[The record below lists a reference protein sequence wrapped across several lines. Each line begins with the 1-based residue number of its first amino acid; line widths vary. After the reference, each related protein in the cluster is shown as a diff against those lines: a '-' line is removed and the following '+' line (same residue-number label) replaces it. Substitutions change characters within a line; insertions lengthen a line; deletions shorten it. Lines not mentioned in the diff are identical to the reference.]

1 MENKAQQTKKE
12 KFKLLE
18 EIPINIK
25 KIKKEKRIRKN
36 KGTNASFLE
45 KKRTADE
52 IRTNDNSSKNKHSS
66 ESDSQSTQIK
76 KGIKVIYF
84 KSSKYINQSKL
95 EKIFSKYG
103 KIEEIKITKEDQGFI
118 KFSRSEFAQNAMNDK
133 NIIYEKNKLTIDFKK
148 IEIQKDVEIKEE
160 EEEEEK
166 DKSIKKEKE
175 EDNSKKDKAED
186 NNENEEKDSENERET
201 SFIKTKI
208 QKRNEKSKDK
218 DYSEGFG
225 QKIQTLEDV
234 ISAIKRYYK
243 EMEDYKKQNDE
254 YKKQNDE
261 YKKKNDEYKKQND
274 EYKKQN
280 DEYKKQNEE
289 YKKKNEK
296 DKKNL
301 FKLIGVLGEINYQN
315 EKYITY
321 LNLKIE
327 NLNDKIE
334 IILNSYKI
342 LYILKLANI
351 LLNELYKKHS
361 DKIVNK
367 SFGKKKKD
375 HNVTICLSSIEG
387 IDCDRVNLII
397 DFLKHTKIRASSF
410 IHLEDKEI
418 KFQREILYVYLSPA
432 SNDEEKEEK
441 EEKHNFSLNEFMSLI
456 FQKSEKKNEV
466 EVVGEKGN
474 EFYKKIKK
482 FIKKEIEEN
491 GKEENKEINNKGEEE
506 ETEKDEDED
515 EEERIKKILKG
526 DEDVIDTN
534 LNSQLNFLLKKIKL
548 NSKIV
553 NPETKKFKKIDGEF
567 FYNSWIDSFSNV
579 EIKSDPIYTQYVK
592 IDERT
597 TLEKMGS
604 DLKTLLKGI
613 KIDFFSEDLSR
624 IELQLKQIN

>member
-1 MENKAQQTKKE
+1 M
-12 KFKLLE
+12 
-18 EIPINIK
+18 
-25 KIKKEKRIRKN
+25 
-36 KGTNASFLE
+36 
-45 KKRTADE
+45 
-52 IRTNDNSSKNKHSS
+52 
-66 ESDSQSTQIK
+66 
-76 KGIKVIYF
+76 
-84 KSSKYINQSKL
+84 
-95 EKIFSKYG
+95 
-103 KIEEIKITKEDQGFI
+103 
-118 KFSRSEFAQNAMNDK
+118 
-133 NIIYEKNKLTIDFKK
+133 
-148 IEIQKDVEIKEE
+148 
-160 EEEEEK
+160 
-166 DKSIKKEKE
+166 
-175 EDNSKKDKAED
+175 
-186 NNENEEKDSENERET
+186 
-201 SFIKTKI
+201 
-208 QKRNEKSKDK
+208 
-218 DYSEGFG
+218 
-225 QKIQTLEDV
+225 
-234 ISAIKRYYK
+234 
-243 EMEDYKKQNDE
+243 
-254 YKKQNDE
+254 
-261 YKKKNDEYKKQND
+261 
-274 EYKKQN
+274 
-280 DEYKKQNEE
+280 
-289 YKKKNEK
+289 
-296 DKKNL
+296 
-301 FKLIGVLGEINYQN
+301 
-315 EKYITY
+315 
-321 LNLKIE
+321 
-327 NLNDKIE
+327 
-334 IILNSYKI
+334 
-342 LYILKLANI
+342 
-351 LLNELYKKHS
+351 LNELYKKHS

-375 HNVTICLSSIEG
+375 HNVTICLSSIES
-387 IDCDRVNLII
+387 IDCDHVNLII

-418 KFQREILYVYLSPA
+418 KFLREILYVYLSPA

-456 FQKSEKKNEV
+456 FQKSEKKKEV

-534 LNSQLNFLLKKIKL
+534 LNSQLNFLLEKIKL

-579 EIKSDPIYTQYVK
+579 EIKSDPIYAQYVK
-592 IDERT
+592 IDERS

>member
-1 MENKAQQTKKE
+1 MENKAQQTEKE

-36 KGTNASFLE
+36 KGNNASFLE

-201 SFIKTKI
+201 SFINTKI

-234 ISAIKRYYK
+234 ISTIKRYYK
-243 EMEDYKKQNDE
+243 EMED
-254 YKKQNDE
+254 
-261 YKKKNDEYKKQND
+261 YKKQND

-301 FKLIGVLGEINYQN
+301 FKLIGVLGEINHQN

-327 NLNDKIE
+327 NLNDKIDPFIQN
-334 IILNSYKI
+334 IIYS
-342 LYILKLANI
+342 
-351 LLNELYKKHS
+351 
-361 DKIVNK
+361 
-367 SFGKKKKD
+367 
-375 HNVTICLSSIEG
+375 
-387 IDCDRVNLII
+387 
-397 DFLKHTKIRASSF
+397 
-410 IHLEDKEI
+410 
-418 KFQREILYVYLSPA
+418 
-432 SNDEEKEEK
+432 
-441 EEKHNFSLNEFMSLI
+441 
-456 FQKSEKKNEV
+456 
-466 EVVGEKGN
+466 
-474 EFYKKIKK
+474 
-482 FIKKEIEEN
+482 
-491 GKEENKEINNKGEEE
+491 
-506 ETEKDEDED
+506 
-515 EEERIKKILKG
+515 
-526 DEDVIDTN
+526 
-534 LNSQLNFLLKKIKL
+534 
-548 NSKIV
+548 
-553 NPETKKFKKIDGEF
+553 
-567 FYNSWIDSFSNV
+567 
-579 EIKSDPIYTQYVK
+579 
-592 IDERT
+592 
-597 TLEKMGS
+597 
-604 DLKTLLKGI
+604 
-613 KIDFFSEDLSR
+613 
-624 IELQLKQIN
+624 

>member
-1 MENKAQQTKKE
+1 MEKKAQQTEKE

-18 EIPINIK
+18 ENPINIK
-25 KIKKEKRIRKN
+25 KIKIEKRIRKN
-36 KGTNASFLE
+36 NASFLE

-201 SFIKTKI
+201 SFINTKI

-234 ISAIKRYYK
+234 ISTIKRYYK

-254 YKKQNDE
+254 YKKQNE
-261 YKKKNDEYKKQND
+261 EYKKQN
-274 EYKKQN
+274 E
-280 DEYKKQNEE
+280 EYKKQNEE

-301 FKLIGVLGEINYQN
+301 FKLIGVLGEINHQN

-327 NLNDKIE
+327 NLNDKIDPFIQN
-334 IILNSYKI
+334 IIYS
-342 LYILKLANI
+342 
-351 LLNELYKKHS
+351 
-361 DKIVNK
+361 
-367 SFGKKKKD
+367 
-375 HNVTICLSSIEG
+375 
-387 IDCDRVNLII
+387 
-397 DFLKHTKIRASSF
+397 
-410 IHLEDKEI
+410 
-418 KFQREILYVYLSPA
+418 
-432 SNDEEKEEK
+432 
-441 EEKHNFSLNEFMSLI
+441 
-456 FQKSEKKNEV
+456 
-466 EVVGEKGN
+466 
-474 EFYKKIKK
+474 
-482 FIKKEIEEN
+482 
-491 GKEENKEINNKGEEE
+491 
-506 ETEKDEDED
+506 
-515 EEERIKKILKG
+515 
-526 DEDVIDTN
+526 
-534 LNSQLNFLLKKIKL
+534 
-548 NSKIV
+548 
-553 NPETKKFKKIDGEF
+553 
-567 FYNSWIDSFSNV
+567 
-579 EIKSDPIYTQYVK
+579 
-592 IDERT
+592 
-597 TLEKMGS
+597 
-604 DLKTLLKGI
+604 
-613 KIDFFSEDLSR
+613 
-624 IELQLKQIN
+624 

>member
-234 ISAIKRYYK
+234 ISTIKRYYK
-243 EMEDYKKQNDE
+243 EMED
-254 YKKQNDE
+254 
-261 YKKKNDEYKKQND
+261 
-274 EYKKQN
+274 
-280 DEYKKQNEE
+280 YKKQNEE

-334 IILNSYKI
+334 N
-342 LYILKLANI
+342 
-351 LLNELYKKHS
+351 H
-361 DKIVNK
+361 
-367 SFGKKKKD
+367 F
-375 HNVTICLSSIEG
+375 
-387 IDCDRVNLII
+387 
-397 DFLKHTKIRASSF
+397 
-410 IHLEDKEI
+410 
-418 KFQREILYVYLSPA
+418 
-432 SNDEEKEEK
+432 
-441 EEKHNFSLNEFMSLI
+441 
-456 FQKSEKKNEV
+456 
-466 EVVGEKGN
+466 
-474 EFYKKIKK
+474 K
-482 FIKKEIEEN
+482 FIQNI
-491 GKEENKEINNKGEEE
+491 IH
-506 ETEKDEDED
+506 
-515 EEERIKKILKG
+515 
-526 DEDVIDTN
+526 
-534 LNSQLNFLLKKIKL
+534 S
-548 NSKIV
+548 
-553 NPETKKFKKIDGEF
+553 
-567 FYNSWIDSFSNV
+567 
-579 EIKSDPIYTQYVK
+579 
-592 IDERT
+592 
-597 TLEKMGS
+597 
-604 DLKTLLKGI
+604 
-613 KIDFFSEDLSR
+613 
-624 IELQLKQIN
+624 